1 VQNSAAVWKRD
12 GRFIQAF
19 DGADERSW
27 QTLYAQVAESDGTVA
42 VWFNGAAR
50 EIPAQWLLE
59 LPADEK
65 RKGSADCRT
74 LPKKNRV

>member
-1 VQNSAAVWKRD
+1 MECD
-12 GRFIQAF
+12 GRLPKRLM
-19 DGADERSW
+19 ERMKEAVR
-27 QTLYAQVAESDGTVA
+27 TLYAQVAESDGKVA
-42 VWFNGAAR
+42 AWFNGAAR